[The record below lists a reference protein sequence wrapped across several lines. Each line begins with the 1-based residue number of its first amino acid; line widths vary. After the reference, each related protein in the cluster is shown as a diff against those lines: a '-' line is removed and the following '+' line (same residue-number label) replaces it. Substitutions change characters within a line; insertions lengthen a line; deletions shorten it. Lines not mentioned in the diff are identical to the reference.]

1 MKASFIFLSFL
12 FGVSQARAR
21 GPLDALPQ
29 GPVRVSVSVDVNNKG
44 SGIEVLS
51 LLWQSTTSP
60 MDQPTEPLLS
70 TPEVVDRPEL
80 LYDERKAKRHL
91 RGWLS
96 YAFARFVKKQD
107 V

>member
-44 SGIEVLS
+44 SGISFS
-51 LLWQSTTSP
+51 LFFGNPLVTHGSTHRTSAEYP
-60 MDQPTEPLLS
+60 G
-70 TPEVVDRPEL
+70 
-80 LYDERKAKRHL
+80 
-91 RGWLS
+91 GWG
-96 YAFARFVKKQD
+96 
-107 V
+107 